1 MNIVRDNLFPT
12 DVYIVDELIENN
24 YLYKLK
30 EFIINSKNDFRSR
43 WQSQPKLFNEPL
55 FEKFTNKILQFS
67 KLVLDTKEVE
77 FDAFE
82 ITDMWANI
90 LQPNTG
96 HKAHTHP
103 NNYFSGVFY
112 VQSEEDVNIRFLDPR
127 PGANVIN
134 PKSKNFN
141 KYNSQEWSIGS
152 KTNRVILFPSWLPHY
167 VPTNMDKLRIS
178 ISFNIMLK
186 GYIGDSNIYT
196 SGKLL

>member
-1 MNIVRDNLFPT
+1 MNIIRDNLFST
-12 DVYIVDELIENN
+12 DVYLVDEFIEQS
-24 YLYKLK
+24 YLKEMK
-30 EFIINSKNDFRSR
+30 EFIINSKKDDRTL
-43 WQSQPKLFNEPL
+43 WQSEPKLFNNSL
-55 FEKFTNKILQFS
+55 LEKFTNKILQFS
-67 KLVLDTKEVE
+67 KLVLDTKDIE

-90 LQPNTG
+90 LQQNTG

-112 VQSEEDVNIRFLDPR
+112 VQSDDDVNIRFLDPR

-134 PKSKNFN
+134 PKSKNYN
-141 KYNSQEWSIGS
+141 KYNSQEWSLGS
-152 KTNRVILFPSWLPHY
+152 KTNRVILFPSWLQHY
-167 VPTNMDKLRIS
+167 VPTNINKIRIS

-196 SGKLL
+196 SAKLL